1 MRSSSFDAATASE
14 LEAQQAEDLPQREQM
29 LALTLLGLPLVGVAG
44 VDVNVDT
51 TGPGWLVGGSL

>member
-1 MRSSSFDAATASE
+1 MRWNRLDAFTASE
-14 LEAQQAEDLPQREQM
+14 LEAQQAEELPKREQM